1 MFKNMDFDE
10 VEDVTDLLETDE
22 GFSSSDAFKN
32 KQKFPGS
39 NTNSDPPGSKKEE
52 ASN

>member
-1 MFKNMDFDE
+1 MTLAAGGINLDMFKNMDFDE

-32 KQKFPGS
+32 K
-39 NTNSDPPGSKKEE
+39 
-52 ASN
+52 